1 MRPFPLP
8 LAAQCSYVAQVDDA
22 EILTVGADTGAVE
35 PTVAP
40 PVERPR
46 ANPPARR
53 SGIADNLVPL
63 AVASALFMEFIDS
76 TALSTALP
84 TLARAFHTDPVHLK
98 LALTSYLLALAVFAP
113 ASGWVAD
120 RFGAKKVF
128 LAAMGVFLV
137 GSALCG
143 LSRSLGELVAFRT
156 LQGLGG
162 AMMTPVG
169 RLIVVGAAPRD
180 RLVNAMSWFTMPA
193 LVGPL
198 LGPPLAGLILGVAD
212 WPWIFY
218 INIPVGLLGMAA
230 VAALVPGLEQPDP
243 GRFDTG
249 GFLLAAFAIVGL
261 TAVSETAGT
270 GLAPWPAEVS
280 VALLGALA
288 LVLFVRHALQAPRP
302 VMNLHL
308 LALPS
313 LRASVIGGTLLRL
326 GLGASPLLLPLLL
339 QVGFGWS
346 PVKAGLVTISQS
358 LGALALKPIAARVLR
373 RFGYRNVLVASA
385 LATGVATAAPA
396 AFHPHTPE
404 LAIFLVLLISG
415 FARSCHFT
423 AANALAYAEVARPDV
438 SQASTLST
446 VLQQVGLSLG
456 VSLGGLTLHLAQGS
470 GPLTADRFVWPFLA
484 IGAVSVLAAPA
495 YLSLG
500 PDAGAEIGG
509 RRRT

>member
-1 MRPFPLP
+1 MDSTRFVS
-8 LAAQCSYVAQVDDA
+8 A
-22 EILTVGADTGAVE
+22 VGADTGAVE

-46 ANPPARR
+46 QNPPPKR
-53 SGIADNLVPL
+53 SGFADNLVPV

-120 RFGAKKVF
+120 RYGAKKVF

-169 RLIVVGAAPRD
+169 RLIVVGSAPRD
-180 RLVNAMSWFTMPA
+180 RFVSAMSWFTMPA

-198 LGPPLAGLILGVAD
+198 LGPPLSGLILGVAD

-218 INIPVGLLGMAA
+218 INIPVGLIGMAA
-230 VAALVPGLEQPDP
+230 VATLVPRLEQPHP
-243 GRFDTG
+243 GRFDTS
-249 GFLLAAFAIVGL
+249 GFVMAALGIVGL
-261 TAVSETAGT
+261 TSVAETAGT
-270 GLAPWPAEVS
+270 GLAPWPVEVG
-280 VALLGALA
+280 VGVGGATLLG
-288 LVLFVRHALQAPRP
+288 LFVRHVRHTDRP
-302 VMNLHL
+302 VLNLRL
-308 LALPS
+308 LAIPTF
-313 LRASVIGGTLLRL
+313 RASMIGGTLLRL

-339 QVGFGWS
+339 QIGFGWS
-346 PVKAGLVTISQS
+346 PVKAGLITIAQS
-358 LGALALKPIAARVLR
+358 LGAMTLKPLAPPILR
-373 RFGYRNVLVASA
+373 RFGYRTVLIAACVGTAICTA
-385 LATGVATAAPA
+385 LPA
-396 AFHPHTPE
+396 AFRASTPE
-404 LAIFLVLLISG
+404 ALIFLALLVSG
-415 FARSCHFT
+415 FIRSSHFT
-423 AANALAYAEVARPDV
+423 SANALAYADVDKPDV

-446 VLQQVGLSLG
+446 VIQQVGMSLG
-456 VSLGGLTLHLAQGS
+456 VSVGGLALHLARG
-470 GPLTADRFVWPFLA
+470 GGALTADRFVGPFLV
-484 IGAVSVLAAPA
+484 IGAISLLAAPV

-500 PDAGAEIGG
+500 RNAGAEIGG
-509 RRRT
+509 RRSS

>member
-1 MRPFPLP
+1 MDSTRF
-8 LAAQCSYVAQVDDA
+8 VT
-22 EILTVGADTGAVE
+22 TVGADTGAVE

-46 ANPPARR
+46 PDPPARR
-53 SGIADNLVPL
+53 SGIADNLVPI

-180 RLVNAMSWFTMPA
+180 RLVNAMSSFTMPA

-218 INIPVGLLGMAA
+218 INIPVGLLGIAA
-230 VAALVPGLEQPDP
+230 VAALVPALEQPHP
-243 GRFDTG
+243 GRFDSR

-261 TAVSETAGT
+261 TAVSETGGT
-270 GLAPWPAEVS
+270 GLAPWPAEVG

-288 LVLFVRHALQAPRP
+288 LVLFVRHALRAPRP
-302 VMNLHL
+302 VMNLRL
-308 LALPS
+308 LS
-313 LRASVIGGTLLRL
+313 LSSFRASVIGGTLLRL

-358 LGALALKPIAARVLR
+358 LGALALKPIAARVLG

-396 AFHPHTPE
+396 AFHPQTPE
-404 LAIFLVLLISG
+404 LAIFLVLLVSG

-484 IGAVSVLAAPA
+484 IGAISILAAPA
-495 YLSLG
+495 YLSLS

-509 RRRT
+509 RKRA